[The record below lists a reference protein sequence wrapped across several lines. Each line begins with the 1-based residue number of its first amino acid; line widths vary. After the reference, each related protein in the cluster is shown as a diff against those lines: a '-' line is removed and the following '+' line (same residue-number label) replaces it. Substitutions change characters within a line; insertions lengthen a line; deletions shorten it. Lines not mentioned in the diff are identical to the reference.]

1 MGLFD
6 AVRSLFGGGS
16 ADDED
21 TDSGTTDDA
30 AESAATTTDDE
41 TTGSADA
48 GASTA
53 DTDAETTGGV
63 DTADTDTAPTPD
75 EFGGPTLGDDAG
87 TDTTD
92 TGADDTP
99 SETED
104 ESEEDDEPI
113 SWEETGFE
121 QLTTELVDEE
131 EEDAEDD
138 PSALI
143 EEAEPDRPTASEATD
158 TADTDAA
165 DAEATDDESTLL
177 AGADGDVG
185 LDDGDDTDVDVPE
198 DSPRAEFLASA
209 TELVEFW
216 GEYDLDYTV
225 DSLVRLDELIDEQ
238 WGPERFED
246 VEYGGEDYDSEVYT
260 EVVTQVGSYL
270 GEVFVRVHGGEWVEA
285 EEVGWTVDVPAGPDA
300 SAAGAGVTVFHVAQ
314 QCLAGEAT
322 VAGKHDGLAADLD
335 LSPTAGADPEP
346 TELGGP
352 GDGGDADDV
361 DTELTDRLRESGE
374 DFAERWPDYELDF
387 SADSLDRLAEL
398 IETELAGERFAE
410 AELGDETDQASML
423 LTAHAVGIGGYLA
436 AVLEAEYGAQW
447 DTERMAVV
455 VDGEVVDP
463 IDHAADCVRGT
474 ATLADVVPE

>member
-30 AESAATTTDDE
+30 AESAATSTDDETTESADADASTADTDDE
-41 TTGSADA
+41 TTGS
-48 GASTA
+48 
-53 DTDAETTGGV
+53 V
-63 DTADTDTAPTPD
+63 DTAGPTTD
-75 EFGGPTLGDDAG
+75 EFGGPTLGDDTAVQDDVG

-92 TGADDTP
+92 EATDDDTP
-99 SETED
+99 
-104 ESEEDDEPI
+104 SEEDDEPI

-131 EEDAEDD
+131 DEDAEDD

-143 EEAEPDRPTASEATD
+143 EEAEPDRTTASEATD
-158 TADTDAA
+158 TDATDDAPDTADS
-165 DAEATDDESTLL
+165 TDDESTLL

-185 LDDGDDTDVDVPE
+185 LDDGDDADVDVPE

-225 DSLVRLDELIDEQ
+225 ESLGRLDELIDEQ

-270 GEVFVRVHGGEWVEA
+270 GEVFVRVHDGEWVEA

-300 SAAGAGVTVFHVAQ
+300 AAAGAGVTVFHVAQ

-322 VAGKHDGLAADLD
+322 VAGKHDGLAAELD

-352 GDGGDADDV
+352 DDGGDA

-398 IETELAGERFAE
+398 IETELDGERFAE

-436 AVLEAEYGAQW
+436 AVLEAEYDAEW
-447 DTERMAVV
+447 DTERMAIL

-474 ATLADVVPE
+474 ATIEDVVPA